1 MLGILFS
8 TKYVMQCC
16 YVAEFLEMMPSRL
29 PYLVDI
35 KSMIKN
41 LSNNNLGRATYH
53 NKNECL
59 AKISIYCTKD
69 PTL

>member
-41 LSNNNLGRATYH
+41 LSNYNLGIATYH

-59 AKISIYCTKD
+59 IYFSDKN
-69 PTL
+69 